1 MKDELVMNKNT
12 GEVIPATEAIHIFYT
27 VEKHKIL
34 ESWLDDYELT
44 GIDADNEITT
54 PDFIQSINY

>member
-27 VEKHKIL
+27 VEKHNAL

-44 GIDADNEITT
+44 GLDADNEIELPNFTT
-54 PDFIQSINY
+54 TINY